1 MERGERR
8 ERNLLVGKQ
17 FLGFFFLQER
27 ERKRERRG
35 ERREMT
41 ETLLRKRAERERPFY
56 DFFLKL
62 PMKALINKISK
73 IKTAEYYLYVYYLI
87 P

>member
-1 MERGERR
+1 
-8 ERNLLVGKQ
+8 
-17 FLGFFFLQER
+17 
-27 ERKRERRG
+27 
-35 ERREMT
+35 MT